1 MDSIFSDMESFF
13 GKKSDDDVLRM
24 REPGAVEKFYE
35 KLSATYNM
43 TELKDILDCDDNML
57 IVACAGAGKTTTLLL
72 KIIKDI
78 LSGKLTREVVVNGQ
92 KFIQVKRILVSTFLK
107 TGAEDL
113 AKKFDELCVKY
124 KVENVSS
131 KNVSFRTIH
140 SEVYAALQA
149 MGVTIN
155 IAESDELSRYLAEAC
170 RYYKVSSIM
179 GNGKA
184 LTKEE
189 LGDIECIVAYYRN
202 RLDNNKFNHP
212 LMKEYNLNEMLLEA
226 VVERYNQ
233 LKALNRVQ
241 DFEDLEDMLYKAYPT
256 LPNVLN
262 FIKSRYDYVF
272 VDEFQDTSQLQYG
285 ILEPYFKSAE
295 GFIAIGDDDQC
306 IVEGSKIKTE
316 KGIKNIEDVVV
327 GDKVLSGIG
336 HSKTAYKEV
345 ENVSKKQINDSIY
358 KVTTKS
364 GKVLK
369 ATGEHIAFARLVP
382 LDDVYYVYL
391 MYREDIGFRIGRTS
405 GVRAGAR
412 QKKRNGIEIRCIQE
426 KAEKIWII
434 DSFDNL
440 KESIYYENYYSY
452 LYGIPQYVFEDSTG
466 KDLQSLDLDKIKELH
481 KNLNTMEKGY
491 KLLSDIDCSFDK
503 PHFVPY
509 AHGNRVTL
517 THSIFGSSQYH
528 KTNDVFCS
536 ELSAT
541 TCNEKYLSVLNKYLH
556 ICKKKI
562 TGSELFTNNARSTTS
577 DIIKQHN
584 IVVNIQKEICDTDV
598 KLNVIEQA
606 KLTDLLYT
614 MMPFSNLRK
623 GMYIPV
629 ESDGKL
635 VDDVIVDITKEDYN
649 GFVYDLSVPETV
661 NFIVNDICVHNCIYG
676 WRGSDIEIITKRF
689 TTDYNPTIKHLTVNR
704 RCPQE
709 ILNAVIP
716 SIENN
721 SNRHPKKLQAS
732 KTDGKIDIVVDG
744 GIKYL
749 SESIKE
755 DLSKSERVGIL
766 GRTNADLLIPAM
778 VLLLNNYTSFSVSKS
793 VNLQSRIPSQ
803 VIGVMDLITQRYNNN
818 FEGYFK
824 LFTSKANAY
833 QASKLCDVLSTSP
846 DVSIYNLPMED
857 LEYSVPA
864 LFPLIRMLREEK
876 EKDPVNAYITLL
888 EVMEQEVYNGKT
900 IYAQRAR
907 DFVYYIRKMIQ
918 EDNILKNKTIDELN
932 MIFTSEIPK
941 KLDERVIKRQKQE
954 VDGKVKYYTPE
965 DNSYVRI
972 TTVHDAKGKEWDNV
986 YIWNDVDGCF
996 PNSVGNRELSE
1007 EEFEEERRVHYIAWT
1022 RPKKKLTVFT
1032 RSDREPGFLGECDL
1046 TNAKVI
1052 KKNELLLTSLHTD
1065 KPPEKKS
1072 NGSKDITWVDYFK
1085 NYVIKFTSYDKIC
1098 TVQGTNLDICMT
1110 KLGGSNGVISYLKDF
1125 QLEKYPI
1132 NDLESVI
1139 SDLLEQKALSY
1150 A

>member
-1 MDSIFSDMESFF
+1 
-13 GKKSDDDVLRM
+13 
-24 REPGAVEKFYE
+24 
-35 KLSATYNM
+35 
-43 TELKDILDCDDNML
+43 
-57 IVACAGAGKTTTLLL
+57 
-72 KIIKDI
+72 
-78 LSGKLTREVVVNGQ
+78 
-92 KFIQVKRILVSTFLK
+92 
-107 TGAEDL
+107 
-113 AKKFDELCVKY
+113 
-124 KVENVSS
+124 
-131 KNVSFRTIH
+131 
-140 SEVYAALQA
+140 
-149 MGVTIN
+149 
-155 IAESDELSRYLAEAC
+155 
-170 RYYKVSSIM
+170 M

-202 RLDNNKFNHP
+202 RLDKNKFNHP

-295 GFIAIGDDDQC
+295 GFIAIGDDDQ
-306 IVEGSKIKTE
+306 
-316 KGIKNIEDVVV
+316 
-327 GDKVLSGIG
+327 
-336 HSKTAYKEV
+336 
-345 ENVSKKQINDSIY
+345 
-358 KVTTKS
+358 
-364 GKVLK
+364 
-369 ATGEHIAFARLVP
+369 
-382 LDDVYYVYL
+382 
-391 MYREDIGFRIGRTS
+391 
-405 GVRAGAR
+405 
-412 QKKRNGIEIRCIQE
+412 
-426 KAEKIWII
+426 
-434 DSFDNL
+434 
-440 KESIYYENYYSY
+440 
-452 LYGIPQYVFEDSTG
+452 
-466 KDLQSLDLDKIKELH
+466 
-481 KNLNTMEKGY
+481 
-491 KLLSDIDCSFDK
+491 
-503 PHFVPY
+503 
-509 AHGNRVTL
+509 
-517 THSIFGSSQYH
+517 
-528 KTNDVFCS
+528 
-536 ELSAT
+536 
-541 TCNEKYLSVLNKYLH
+541 
-556 ICKKKI
+556 
-562 TGSELFTNNARSTTS
+562 
-577 DIIKQHN
+577 
-584 IVVNIQKEICDTDV
+584 
-598 KLNVIEQA
+598 
-606 KLTDLLYT
+606 
-614 MMPFSNLRK
+614 
-623 GMYIPV
+623 
-629 ESDGKL
+629 
-635 VDDVIVDITKEDYN
+635 
-649 GFVYDLSVPETV
+649 
-661 NFIVNDICVHNCIYG
+661 CIYG